1 MVEQQDYTVEMAAV
15 AFLAG
20 LDGPKRSTHEA
31 AVQKFARWYGR
42 HRPVGTIRPR
52 DVDAYCQTVVLG
64 QAAALRAF
72 FSYAYRKRLT
82 TRGLASRVK
91 VRKDPNDPSRTSGT
105 AAEAIQVTREGIDD
119 LRAQLDELQNQ
130 KTVVIQQMRT
140 AAADKDFREN
150 APLQAAREEKSLIEG
165 KILELEETLARA
177 TVVDEA
183 GVSTR
188 ISLGDTVLLTDLA
201 SGAAL
206 TYKLVDSSEA
216 SASQGK
222 LSAASPMGQAILGTT
237 AGDECEFTAP
247 AGVFKYRV
255 ERPKAAGDA

>member
-1 MVEQQDYTVEMAAV
+1 MVEQQDYTVEMAVV

-52 DVDAYCQTVVLG
+52 DVDAYCQTVVPA

-72 FSYAYRKRLT
+72 FSYAYGKRLT
-82 TRGLASRVK
+82 SRGLASRVK
-91 VRKDPNDPSRTSGT
+91 VRKDPNDPSKDPRA
-105 AAEAIQVTREGIDD
+105 AAEAIQVTREG
-119 LRAQLDELQNQ
+119 LGSLQAQLDELRNQ
-130 KTVVIQQMRT
+130 RTVVIEQMRT

-150 APLQAAREEKSLIEG
+150 APLQAAREEKSIVEG
-165 KILELEETLARA
+165 KILELEETLSRA

-183 GVSTR
+183 GVSSR
-188 ISLGDTVLLTDLA
+188 ISLGDTVILTNLA
-201 SGAAL
+201 SGATL

-216 SASQGK
+216 SASQGR
-222 LSAASPMGQAILGTT
+222 LSASSPMGRAILGKAT
-237 AGDECEFTAP
+237 GDECEFAAP

-255 ERPKAAGDA
+255 ELSISGKKA

>member
-20 LDGPKRSTHEA
+20 LDGPKRSAHEA
-31 AVQKFARWYGR
+31 AVQKFARWFGR

-52 DVDAYCQTVVLG
+52 DVDAYCQTVVPG
-64 QAAALRAF
+64 QAVALRAF
-72 FSYAYRKRLT
+72 FSYAYKKRLT
-82 TRGLASRVK
+82 ARGLASRVK
-91 VRKDPNDPSRTSGT
+91 VRKDPDDPSKGPST
-105 AAEAIQVTREGIDD
+105 AAEAIQVTHEGLDS
-119 LRAQLDELQNQ
+119 LQAQLDELRNQ
-130 KTVVIQQMRT
+130 RAVVIEQVRT

-150 APLQAAREEKSLIEG
+150 APLHAAREEKSLIEG
-165 KILELEETLARA
+165 QILELEETLSRA

-183 GVSTR
+183 GVRSR

-201 SGAAL
+201 SGAVL

-216 SASQGK
+216 SASKGR
-222 LSAASPMGQAILGTT
+222 LSASSPMGRAILGKAT
-237 AGDECEFTAP
+237 GEECEFAAP

-255 ERPKAAGDA
+255 ERPETGGNA

>member
-15 AFLAG
+15 AFLAS
-20 LDGPKRSTHEA
+20 LDGVKRSAYEA

-52 DVDAYCQTVVLG
+52 DVDAYCQTVVPR

-91 VRKDPNDPSRTSGT
+91 MRKDPNDPSTSPGT
-105 AAEAIQVTREGIDD
+105 AVEAIQVTREGLDN
-119 LRAQLDELQNQ
+119 LRAQLGELQIQ
-130 KTVVIQQMRT
+130 KTVVIEQMRT

-150 APLQAAREEKSLIEG
+150 APLHAAREEKSLIEG
-165 KILELEETLARA
+165 KILELESTLARA
-177 TVVDEA
+177 TVMDES

-188 ISLGDTVLLTDLA
+188 VSLGDTVLLTNLA
-201 SGAAL
+201 SGDAL

-216 SASQGK
+216 NASQGR
-222 LSAASPMGQAILGTT
+222 LSSSSPIGRAVLGKTT
-237 AGDECEFTAP
+237 GDECEFAAP
-247 AGVFKYRV
+247 AGTFNYRV
-255 ERPKAAGDA
+255 ERLGNGENT